1 MSRKNIKIDFFHDVI
16 WAWCYAISPRVRRLK
31 EEFPDIEIAHHSF
44 ALSKTDNDTIRVF
57 GTLENAK
64 KEIMNHWRS
73 SNLNDDEGRINTDLM
88 ETREFKYPNSIN
100 GLLGCKAAQLQLG
113 QTGHWDY
120 YDLVQKTHLTEAR
133 NIGDK
138 EILYDLAEQLDMDR
152 EKFIKDFNSDKA
164 KKMVEDDIK
173 LARRL
178 RVNSVPTIIIN
189 SRIKVPGAVSY
200 DTLREIVLSEMN

>member
-1 MSRKNIKIDFFHDVI
+1 
-16 WAWCYAISPRVRRLK
+16 LK

>member
-31 EEFPDIEIAHHSF
+31 EEFPEIEITHHSF
-44 ALSKTDNDTIRVF
+44 ALSKTDDDTIHMF
-57 GTLENAK
+57 GTLDNAK
-64 KEIMNHWRS
+64 KEIMGHWRN
-73 SNLNDDEGRINTDLM
+73 SNLNDDDGRINTELM
-88 ETREFKYPNSIN
+88 ESREFKYPNSIN

-113 QTGHWDY
+113 QVGHWDY

-138 EILYDLAEQLDMDR
+138 EILYDLAEQLHMDR
-152 EKFIKDFNSDKA
+152 EKFITDFKSEKV
-164 KKMVEDDIK
+164 KEMVEEDIK

-189 SRIKVPGAVSY
+189 NKLKIPGAVSY
-200 DTLREIVLSEMN
+200 NKLRELVLSEMK